1 LAPAV
6 FPHFGPSGRPG
17 REPGGAIGEHRAVDT
32 RSDADVI
39 AASLERL
46 AAFAAVYDRHAGVV
60 FRFLVRR
67 VGRDT
72 ADELLG
78 ETFRVAFERRMT
90 FDRARPNARPWLYG
104 IATNLIAR
112 HRRAE
117 MRRIKATARLASTQA
132 GDSVADQVAADV
144 DARVIWPAVAEAI
157 AELPDGERDALLLLV
172 WEELSYDEIA
182 SALQI
187 PVGTVR
193 SRLNRARRRIR
204 ELAEPSG
211 EQITGRNTA
220 TRGRIAP

>member
-1 LAPAV
+1 MDPC
-6 FPHFGPSGRPG
+6 
-17 REPGGAIGEHRAVDT
+17 
-32 RSDADVI
+32 SDADAI
-39 AASLERL
+39 TASLEQPS
-46 AAFAAVYDRHAGVV
+46 AFAVVYDRHAGVV

-78 ETFRVAFERRMT
+78 ETFRIAFERRAT
-90 FDRARPNARPWLYG
+90 FDITRPDARPWLYG

-117 MRRIKATARLASTQA
+117 MRRIKATARLVATQSGEA
-132 GDSVADQVAADV
+132 VADRVAADV
-144 DARVIWPAVAEAI
+144 DARETWAVVAEAI

-182 SALQI
+182 SALQV

-204 ELAEPSG
+204 ELIEHSG
-211 EQITGRNTA
+211 EETTEQNTS
-220 TRGRIAP
+220 TRGRIGP

>member
-1 LAPAV
+1 MDICSDA
-6 FPHFGPSGRPG
+6 
-17 REPGGAIGEHRAVDT
+17 GAIE
-32 RSDADVI
+32 
-39 AASLERL
+39 ASFARP
-46 AAFAAVYDRHAGVV
+46 AAFAAVYDRHAGVL

-78 ETFRVAFERRMT
+78 ETFRIAFERRAT
-90 FDRARPNARPWLYG
+90 FDTTRPDARPWLYG

-117 MRRIKATARLASTQA
+117 MRRIRATARLVSVPS
-132 GDSVADQVAADV
+132 GDAVADRVAADV
-144 DARVIWPAVAEAI
+144 DARDIWPAVAEAI
-157 AELPDGERDALLLLV
+157 AELPDRERDALLLLV

-204 ELAEPSG
+204 ELVERSG
-211 EQITGRNTA
+211 EEISEHNPA
-220 TRGRIAP
+220 TRGRIGS

>member
-1 LAPAV
+1 
-6 FPHFGPSGRPG
+6 
-17 REPGGAIGEHRAVDT
+17 VDT
-32 RSDADVI
+32 CSDAGAI
-39 AASLERL
+39 AASLDRP
-46 AAFAAVYDRHAGVV
+46 AAFAAVYDRHAGVL

-78 ETFRVAFERRMT
+78 ETFRIAFERRST
-90 FDRARPNARPWLYG
+90 FDSTRPDARPWLYG

-117 MRRIKATARLASTQA
+117 MRRIRATARLGPAPP
-132 GDSVADQVAADV
+132 GDGVADRVAAGV
-144 DARVIWPAVAEAI
+144 DARETWPAVAEAI

-172 WEELSYDEIA
+172 WEELTYDEIA
-182 SALQI
+182 GALQI

-204 ELAEPSG
+204 ELIERRG
-211 EQITGRNTA
+211 EEKYEHDQR
-220 TRGRIAP
+220 TRGRIGS